1 MAKSFFPEKIMESK
15 TEQGMSMESV
25 ASKLSSFYEQ
35 AHLYHWQTFGLG
47 EHEALGDLYDL
58 VFGLKDEIIE
68 KMMGYSNRRIKS
80 FKVEQAKDYSPGGP
94 TVLASEIIAFAKQLQ
109 DYGCDNNM
117 PDIENI
123 AQSFSGSAAKIKYRL
138 TLS

>member
-15 TEQGMSMESV
+15 TEQGMSIESV
-25 ASKLSSFYEQ
+25 ASKFSSLYEQ
-35 AHLYHWQTFGLG
+35 AHLYHWQTFGLA

-58 VFGLKDEIIE
+58 IFGLKDEVIE

-80 FKVEQAKDYSPGGP
+80 FKVEQAKDYSPGSP
-94 TVLASEIIAFAKQLQ
+94 TNLVNEVISFAKQLE
-109 DYGCDNNM
+109 DYGSSNNM